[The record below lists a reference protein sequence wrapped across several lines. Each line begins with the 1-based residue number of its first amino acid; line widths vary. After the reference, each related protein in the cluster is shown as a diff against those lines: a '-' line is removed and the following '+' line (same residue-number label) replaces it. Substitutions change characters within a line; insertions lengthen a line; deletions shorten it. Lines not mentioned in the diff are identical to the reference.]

1 MGWSPPTKMTQEV
14 FKKNLKGLTSL
25 IQQDLNDVGVNEIF
39 KKLYNQPLDSDEL
52 RQVALKFYSIN
63 NLLGT
68 KDLINI
74 KIKE

>member
-1 MGWSPPTKMTQEV
+1 MSEEV
-14 FKKNLKGLTSL
+14 FKKNLKNLTHL
-25 IQQDLNDVGVNEIF
+25 IEQDLNDVGVNDIF
-39 KKLYNQPLDSDEL
+39 SKLYNLPLDSDEL

-63 NLLGT
+63 NMLGT

>member
-1 MGWSPPTKMTQEV
+1 MSEEV
-14 FKKNLKGLTSL
+14 FKSNLKNLTQL
-25 IQQDLNDVGVNEIF
+25 IQQDLNDVGINEIF
-39 KKLYNQPLDSDEL
+39 QKLYHKPLDSDDL

-68 KDLINI
+68 KDLINV

>member
-1 MGWSPPTKMTQEV
+1 MTEEI

-25 IQQDLNDVGVNEIF
+25 IEQDLNDVGVNDIF
-39 KKLYNQPLDSDEL
+39 LKLYNTPLDSDEL

-68 KDLINI
+68 KDLINV

>member
-1 MGWSPPTKMTQEV
+1 MTEEV
-14 FKKNLKGLTSL
+14 FRNNLKNLTQL
-25 IQQDLNDVGVNEIF
+25 IQQDLNDVGINDMF
-39 KKLYNQPLDSDEL
+39 KKLYNEPLDPDDL
-52 RQVALKFYSIN
+52 RQVALKLYSIN